1 MTEPFRSWGRVFSP
15 PMQAVPMTG
24 IDAVRAALAAG
35 SQGRAPTVLPYG
47 NGRSYGDSNLNPGG
61 ILLEMRP
68 MARVIEFDATSGVLT
83 CEAGMLLS
91 EILAYC
97 VPRGWFPMVTPGTR
111 FVTVGGAI
119 ANDVH
124 GKNHHRAGSFGNHV
138 LQFELVR
145 SDGTRKLCSP
155 EQNADW
161 FAATIGGLGL
171 TGVITW
177 ATLQLRRVFNP
188 YVVSET
194 IRFRSLEEFFE
205 LSVASEADSEYT
217 VSWIDCAFGGERLG
231 RGLFNR
237 GNHAGADVDLAL
249 VPKAQRASAEPR
261 PLRVPFSPPVSLIN
275 SLTLKAFNLAY
286 FHRQRGDH
294 AHLVQHYRPFFYPL
308 DAVLEWNRIYGPK
321 GFHQYQ
327 CAVPD
332 AHALRSV
339 RQLLETIAASGM
351 GSFLA
356 VLKQFG
362 TPASRGM
369 LSFPTPGTTLALDFP
384 NRGARL
390 ERLFEALDRIVLDA
404 GGRLYPAK
412 DGRMGPAIFKAGYP
426 RWQEF
431 SGYIDPRF
439 SSGFWRRVMGTD

>member
-1 MTEPFRSWGRVFSP
+1 
-15 PMQAVPMTG
+15 MQAVPMTS

-35 SQGRAPTVLPYG
+35 SAGAAPTVLPYG
-47 NGRSYGDSNLNPGG
+47 NGRSYGDSNLNAGG

-68 MARVIEFDATSGVLT
+68 LARIIEFDADSGVLT

-91 EILAYC
+91 EVLAQC
-97 VPRGWFPMVTPGTR
+97 VPLGWFPMVTPGTQ

-124 GKNHHRAGSFGNHV
+124 GKNHHRVGSFGNHV

-145 SDGTRKLCSP
+145 SDGTRRICSP
-155 EQNADW
+155 SQNADW

-171 TGVITW
+171 TGVITRV
-177 ATLQLRRVFNP
+177 TLQLRRIFNP
-188 YVVSET
+188 CVDSET

-205 LSVASEADSEYT
+205 LSAASEANYEYT
-217 VSWIDCAFGGERLG
+217 VSWIDCAFSGKWLG

-237 GNHAGADVDLAL
+237 GNHANADVDLAL
-249 VPKAQRASAEPR
+249 VPSAQRAGVEGP

-308 DAVLEWNRIYGPK
+308 DTVLEWNRIYGPK
-321 GFHQYQ
+321 GFYQYQ
-327 CAVPD
+327 CVVPD

-339 RQLLETIAASGM
+339 RQLLETISASGM

-362 TPASRGM
+362 TPGSRGM
-369 LSFPTPGTTLALDFP
+369 LSFPAPGTTLALDFP

-390 ERLFEALDRIVLDA
+390 HRLFDALDRIVLDA

-412 DGRMGPAIFKAGYP
+412 DGRMGPSIFKAGYP

-431 SGYIDPRF
+431 LGYVDPRF
-439 SSGFWRRVMGTD
+439 SSGFWRRVMGTE